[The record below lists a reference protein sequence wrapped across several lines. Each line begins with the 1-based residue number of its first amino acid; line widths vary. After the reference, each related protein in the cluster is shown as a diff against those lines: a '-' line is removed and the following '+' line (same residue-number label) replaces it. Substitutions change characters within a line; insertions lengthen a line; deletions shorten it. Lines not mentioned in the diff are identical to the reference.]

1 MLIISERRRAQLSNS
16 RPTDRRNGS
25 FIIISIVI
33 CESASIVILQAYY
46 TNAGRHKPR
55 NVCVCVFARNIMLGI
70 YT

>member
-1 MLIISERRRAQLSNS
+1 MIIISERRLAQLSNN
-16 RPTDRRNGS
+16 RTTDRRNGS

-55 NVCVCVFARNIMLGI
+55 SETVCVRVILC
-70 YT
+70 